1 MSKSECCIYYI
12 LFTNQ
17 IKPLNNWFIS
27 RRLLDSHVCSFLKN
41 TNILADGHGALNIYN
56 IIYSLSARRI

>member
-1 MSKSECCIYYI
+1 MSKSECSIYYM

-17 IKPLNNWFIS
+17 IKPYNNWFIS

-41 TNILADGHGALNIYN
+41 TNILVLEIKQ
-56 IIYSLSARRI
+56 RRTKGMMPYQNTKS